1 MSSSYG
7 NVPGSQLGADLSS
20 VLPIRKVLKDG
31 QIGYIQMVDK
41 NNKPLVSY
49 LHQRFNKEIEDGLT
63 YPQETLFDE
72 NQFESFFLGYD
83 AFVMSKDSLI
93 ELGDNDFN
101 EKIMGMFYIKPN
113 YPGRSSHICNGGFFV
128 MEHFRGIGVGIAMGE
143 AFKILVPAIGY
154 KASVFNLVYET
165 NIASVSIWRKLGFQ
179 EVGRIPQ
186 AGRLKNSPGKLVDAI
201 IFYQDFSK

>member
-7 NVPGSQLGADLSS
+7 NVPESQLSADLSS

-186 AGRLKNSPGKLVDAI
+186 AGR
-201 IFYQDFSK
+201 